1 MRAGGQGL
9 SIQEAKARAA
19 YIADFLC
26 KELKLVIE
34 IDEITHLDGETGE
47 KDKQKTRTLESAGF
61 IIIRFTDEDVL
72 KHASGVMQRIEK
84 MADAIGL
91 SSPPP
96 TPRQRGTI
104 TDVLVGCLCQN
115 KELVVILVQRS
126 TNMSTYV
133 TVIASD
139 SEAIFSLSP
148 GWFNLAD

>member
-1 MRAGGQGL
+1 
-9 SIQEAKARAA
+9 
-19 YIADFLC
+19 
-26 KELKLVIE
+26 
-34 IDEITHLDGETGE
+34 
-47 KDKQKTRTLESAGF
+47 
-61 IIIRFTDEDVL
+61 
-72 KHASGVMQRIEK
+72 MQRIEK

-148 GWFNLAD
+148 GCSILQIEP